1 MRAALLA
8 VVLLALAAGAAQAAS
23 PSPPTKLVA
32 KQANGTIT
40 LSWKA
45 PTSGTAPVTY
55 LINGTTALADTPVPA
70 NDQGIAWGTPA
81 GQVPAGTLR
90 YDLGSDPAWA
100 LFYGETYWI
109 SVQAVDAAGVKS
121 AKNPLVA
128 AVAVAA
134 PSAVVITRTRTGD
147 GSIAVSMNAGEANG
161 LPILDYT
168 ATVSTGQSCT
178 STAAAKTC
186 TITGLASGTYSVQ
199 VCARNAIGTSA
210 PCATTA
216 DIAVTA
222 AAAGGGGGGE
232 SSNSSS
238 SSTTASGTVPNAPT
252 ATAGASTLDLG
263 TARAR
268 RSRTAIT
275 LVVPLTT
282 AAVANLR
289 LRIVATATRRVGRC
303 TATTAAPADGTATLR
318 CTLGAAARAAL
329 RRGRLTLAITAT
341 ATAADGTTLTATR
354 TQRVARG

>member
-23 PSPPTKLVA
+23 PSPPTALVA

-40 LSWKA
+40 LTWKA

-168 ATVSTGQSCT
+168 ATASTGQSCT
-178 STAAAKTC
+178 SSAAAKTC

-210 PCATTA
+210 PCATKA

-222 AAAGGGGGGE
+222 AAAGGGGGE
-232 SSNSSS
+232 SSNS

-252 ATAGASTLDLG
+252 ATAGASTLELG

-303 TATTAAPADGTATLR
+303 TAISAAPADGTATLR

-354 TQRVARG
+354 MQRVARG

>member
-1 MRAALLA
+1 MRAALVA
-8 VVLLALAAGAAQAAS
+8 AVLLALAAGAAQAAS
-23 PSPPTKLVA
+23 PSPPTALVA

-40 LSWKA
+40 LTWKA

-55 LINGTTALADTPVPA
+55 LINGRSALADTPVPA
-70 NDQGIAWGTPA
+70 NDQGISWGTPA
-81 GQVPAGTLR
+81 GQVAAGTLR

-134 PSAVVITRTRTGD
+134 PSAITITRTRAGD
-147 GSIAVSMNAGEANG
+147 GSIAVTMNAGESNG
-161 LPILDYT
+161 LPVLDYT
-168 ATVSTGQSCT
+168 ATASTGQSCT
-178 STAAAKTC
+178 SSAAAKTC

-210 PCATTA
+210 PCATKA

-222 AAAGGGGGGE
+222 AAAGGGGE
-232 SSNSSS
+232 SSNS

-252 ATAGASTLDLG
+252 ATAGASTLGLG
-263 TARAR
+263 AAKAR

-303 TATTAAPADGTATLR
+303 TAISAAPADGTAALR
-318 CTLGAAARAAL
+318 CTLGRAARAAL

-354 TQRVARG
+354 TQRIARG